1 MPDPVIP
8 ATPDIVVTVCYA
20 LSGSDVI
27 QKKIM
32 LKAGATVLEALTQ
45 AGYQNLDWF
54 RHGLGV
60 YGKRKTPDS
69 LLHDGDRVEIYAVLT
84 VDPKLARQRR
94 VEKQR
99 REKPDR
105 WIRR

>member
-20 LSGSDVI
+20 LSG
-27 QKKIM
+27 
-32 LKAGATVLEALTQ
+32 
-45 AGYQNLDWF
+45 N
-54 RHGLGV
+54 
-60 YGKRKTPDS
+60 
-69 LLHDGDRVEIYAVLT
+69 AVLT

>member
-32 LKAGATVLEALTQ
+32 LKTGATVLEALTQ
-45 AGYQNLDWF
+45 AGYQNLDWSG
-54 RHGLGV
+54 HGLGV

-69 LLHDGDRVEIYAVLT
+69 VLHDGDRVEIYASLT

-99 REKPDR
+99 RQKPDR